1 MSPQLDAMTSVTAAL
16 MTIAGVAALS
26 NDLSHMAYYSASPLE
41 SGRRAELE
49 KKYGRWAVKSAIA
62 ICPLGNIE
70 CIEREAK
77 RLSEARLTRRR

>member
-1 MSPQLDAMTSVTAAL
+1 MNSALGGIAQMAVALVTV
-16 MTIAGVAALS
+16 AGVAALS
-26 NDLSHMAYYSASPLE
+26 NDLSHIVYYSADPLQSE
-41 SGRRAELE
+41 KRAELE

-77 RLSEARLTRRR
+77 RLSEARLTRR